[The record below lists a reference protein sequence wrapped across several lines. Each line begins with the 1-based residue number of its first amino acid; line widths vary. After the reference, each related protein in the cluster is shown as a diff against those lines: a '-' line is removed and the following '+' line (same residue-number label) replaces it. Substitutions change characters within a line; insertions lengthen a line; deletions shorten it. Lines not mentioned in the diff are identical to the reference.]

1 MEFLKE
7 PWPWYVAGPL
17 IALTFFLLHWFGK
30 TFGVSSNLRAMC
42 TIGGAGKVATFFRI
56 DPRSQAWNLT
66 FILGSLIGGF
76 IAFRYLMES
85 PYVVD
90 LAADSIQSLHKD
102 GIQKPGKGF
111 IPNGF
116 LGQEA
121 LQHWTGWAVLSGG
134 GFLVGFGA
142 RWAGGCTSGHAITG
156 LSQLQVPSLIA
167 VIGFF
172 VGGLIMTHFL
182 LPFFI

>member
-17 IALTFFLLHWFGK
+17 IAMTFFLLHWFGK

-42 TIGGAGKVATFFRI
+42 TIGGGGKVAAFFRI
-56 DPRSQAWNLT
+56 DPRSQVWNLT

-76 IAFRYLMES
+76 IAYQYLMET
-85 PYVVD
+85 PYAVD
-90 LAADSIQSLHKD
+90 LSPDSIESLRKA
-102 GIQKPGKGF
+102 GIKEAGKGF
-111 IPNGF
+111 IPEHF
-116 LGQEA
+116 LGQTA
-121 LQHWTGWAVLSGG
+121 LQHWSGWAVLLAG
-134 GFLVGFGA
+134 GFLVGFGS

-156 LSQLQVPSLIA
+156 LSQLQIPSLIA

-182 LPFFI
+182 LPYII